1 MTINSTSRLAFVL
14 LAALLLPACGNDTP
28 TTPGAVRAAIGIT
41 VDPAPVPPSQNPLTG
56 TVSIGYRITITEL
69 NGLGGELQFVSSQVY
84 DPETGLL
91 ASLTYFDGA
100 DLIVFVGKKDIDPGG
115 TLVVPQTQ
123 SYILPDFRTTAL
135 LAINVQMKDDHDNV
149 INQSVLVKVE

>member
-1 MTINSTSRLAFVL
+1 MRTRTAGLALAL
-14 LAALLLPACGNDTP
+14 LATLLLPSCGDDNP
-28 TTPGAVRAAIGIT
+28 TNPSVARAAISIT
-41 VDPAPVPPSQNPLTG
+41 IAPAPVPPVQNSLTG

-100 DLIVFVGKKDIDPGG
+100 DLVVFVGKKHLDPGG
-115 TLVVPQTQ
+115 TLVIPQTA
-123 SYILPDFRTTAL
+123 SYFLPDFRTKAL
-135 LAINVQMKDDHDNV
+135 LSVNAQLKDDHDNV

>member
-1 MTINSTSRLAFVL
+1 MTIHSTSRLAVAL
-14 LAALLLPACGNDTP
+14 LAALLLPACGDDTP
-28 TTPGAVRAAIGIT
+28 TNPGAARAAIGIT
-41 VDPAPVPPSQNPLTG
+41 VDPTPVPPAQNTLTG

-91 ASLTYFDGA
+91 AGLTYFDGA
-100 DLIVFVGKKDIDPGG
+100 DLIVFVGKKTIDPGG

-123 SYILPDFRTTAL
+123 SYLLPDFRTKAL
-135 LAINVQMKDDHDNV
+135 LAINVQMKDAKDNV

>member
-1 MTINSTSRLAFVL
+1 MSTRAPLALVL
-14 LAALLLPACGNDTP
+14 LSTLLLPSCGDDSP
-28 TTPGAVRAAIGIT
+28 TNPGVARAAIGIT
-41 VDPAPVPPSQNPLTG
+41 VDPTPVPPSQNTLTG
-56 TVSIGYRITITEL
+56 TVSIGYRITVAEL

-100 DLIVFVGKKDIDPGG
+100 DLIVFVGKKRVEPGG
-115 TLVVPQTQ
+115 TLVIPQTA
-123 SYILPDFRTTAL
+123 SYFLPDFRTKAL
-135 LAINVQMKDDHDNV
+135 LSVNVQMKDDHDNV